1 MLLKGKVAL
10 ITGGGEGIGAATC
23 RLFAREGAKVGVLG
37 RSEDNIS
44 DVAEAIRKEGGEA
57 VPLQAD
63 ISRPEEM
70 QQAAHELV
78 ERYGRLDIVFAHA
91 GINGVWAPV
100 EELKPEEFQKTI
112 DINLNGTF
120 YTIQASAPHLKKNGG
135 SVIVTSSVNGTRIF
149 TNTGA
154 TAYSASKA
162 GQVAIAK
169 MLAIELAK
177 HRIRVNVICPGAIDT
192 EIDQNTTTRHLDRI
206 KEPVEFP
213 EGSIPLTDGQPGKPE
228 DCADLALFLA
238 SEKSKHISGAVV
250 FIDGAQSLLEG

>member
-1 MLLKGKVAL
+1 MLLKGKIAL

-23 RLFAREGAKVGVLG
+23 RLFAKEGAKVGVLG
-37 RSEDNIS
+37 RSGDNIEE
-44 DVAEAIRKEGGEA
+44 VAEAIRKDSGEA
-57 VPLQAD
+57 MSLQAD

-70 QQAAHELV
+70 QQAARVLV
-78 ERYGRLDIVFAHA
+78 ERYGGLDIVFAHA
-91 GINGVWAPV
+91 GINGVWAPI
-100 EELKPEEFQKTI
+100 EELTAEEFQKTI
-112 DINLNGTF
+112 NINLNGTF
-120 YTIQASAPHLKKNGG
+120 YTIQACAPFLKKNGG
-135 SVIVTSSVNGTRIF
+135 AVIVTSSVNGTRIF

-162 GQVAIAK
+162 GQVAMAK

-192 EIDQNTTTRHLDRI
+192 HIDQNTTTRHLEQI

-213 EGSIPLTDGQPGKPE
+213 EGSIPLTDGRPGKPE

-238 SEKSKHISGAVV
+238 SERSRHISGAVV